1 MYNQIA
7 SNKRR
12 TALLFVIVIALYA
25 LVGWALAQVYGNQ
38 LFFVLAIGISIF
50 QALVSYYY
58 ADKIALFATGAK
70 GPLKKDD
77 APEIFRA
84 VENTAI
90 TAGVPMPRVYVI
102 PTDALNAF
110 ATGRDPRHASVAITT
125 GLAERLEKSELV
137 GVIAHEMSH
146 IKNRDILVMTV
157 VVVLI
162 GALGILSNIFLRS
175 LWWGGGRRENEN
187 SGGNALA
194 VVGIVLIILA
204 PFIGML
210 IQLAISRRR
219 EYLADAS
226 GALLT
231 RYPEGLARALEKIS
245 ADKRPLETASS
256 ATAHLFIS
264 NPLKV
269 SSFANLFSTHPPAKD
284 RIRKLREMI
293 KNI

>member
-1 MYNQIA
+1 MYNQIS

-12 TALLFVIVIALYA
+12 TILLFIIVIALYA

-38 LFFVLAIGISIF
+38 LFFVLAIIISLF
-50 QALVSYYY
+50 QALISYYY

-70 GPLKKDD
+70 GPIKKHD
-77 APEIFRA
+77 APEIYRA

-90 TAGVPMPRVYVI
+90 TAGLPMPRVYVI
-102 PTDALNAF
+102 PTPALNAF
-110 ATGRDPRHASVAITT
+110 ATGRDPKHASVAITT
-125 GLAERLEKSELV
+125 GLAERLEKPELE

-162 GALGILSNIFLRS
+162 GALSILSNIFMRS
-175 LWWGGGRRENEN
+175 LWWGGGRRDNEN

-194 VVGIVLIILA
+194 IVGIVLIILA
-204 PFIGML
+204 PIIGML

-245 ADKRPLETASS
+245 TDKQPLETASS

-264 NPLKV
+264 NPFKG
-269 SSFANLFSTHPPAKD
+269 SSISNLFSTHPPVKD
-284 RIRKLREMI
+284 RIHRLRNMI
-293 KNI
+293 K